1 MELTRQERGCWFVTA
16 YAPAGVSM
24 RDANA
29 AINAFV
35 ADEARGLALFH
46 DHFADRPGG
55 VAVFAVETA
64 AELAALRDPG
74 PLAGWDVALHPLIF
88 AQSALHFPSQV
99 DFTMSVYR
107 GRRLRD
113 LIAEYEASDLA
124 RRNDER

>member
-16 YAPAGVSM
+16 YAPPGVSM
-24 RDANA
+24 KDANG

-35 ADEARGLALFH
+35 ADERRGLALFH
-46 DHFADRPGG
+46 DHFADRAGG
-55 VAVFAVETA
+55 VAVFAVETP
-64 AELAALRDPG
+64 AELAALKEPC
-74 PLAGWDVALHPLIF
+74 PLEGWDVALHPLIF

-113 LIAEYEASDLA
+113 LMKEYEASDLA

>member
-1 MELTRQERGCWFVTA
+1 MELTKQERGCWIVNA
-16 YAPAGVSM
+16 YAPPGVSM

-35 ADEARGLALFH
+35 ADERRGLALFH
-46 DHFADRPGG
+46 DHFADRAGG
-55 VAVFAVETA
+55 VAVFAVETPA
-64 AELAALRDPG
+64 ALAALREAG
-74 PLAGWDVALHPLIF
+74 PLEGSDMALHPLIF

-113 LIAEYEASDLA
+113 LMAEYEQSELA